1 MYQPVLAE
9 PGNVCPSPSCAYF
22 IIGAQMRI
30 YADIN
35 ARVSSMPRRW
45 GDTPLN
51 GHLSPSM
58 LSTWS
63 PLKTV
68 PSPFF
73 SGTVRNLKN
82 RRNAFKTSD
91 GTVGRTTPPFLKL
104 KCVCIYIYIFCRWF
118 VPSFDF
124 KRNRSMRI
132 DLHAYCFKKI
142 GSILEGEES
151 VG

>member
-104 KCVCIYIYIFCRWF
+104 KCVYIYIYIYFA
-118 VPSFDF
+118 VDSFHHSISNEID
-124 KRNRSMRI
+124 RCASICMRI
-132 DLHAYCFKKI
+132 
-142 GSILEGEES
+142 
-151 VG
+151 V